1 MQQQMQIQ
9 IANDEITKR
18 DEYLDK
24 LFLSKDR
31 GSNNNSVS

>member
-9 IANDEITKR
+9 FANEEIVKR

-24 LFLSKDR
+24 LFLSKDK
-31 GSNNNSVS
+31 GANNN

>member
-9 IANDEITKR
+9 FANEEIVKR

-24 LFLSKDR
+24 LFLSKDK
-31 GSNNNSVS
+31 GPNNN